1 MFFPYAKLK
10 TLCLACVV
18 DHPTYALTQEGSQV
32 VPYFKDNLIVFFAVN
47 MVCSSPNEYQI
58 NQSNKYLTVC
68 AFIFPF
74 FFFLLHISQSF
85 FKNQTFREGITHI
98 SKIILVLVIT
108 LDNKIQAHEIRLSY
122 DLALE
127 LASIPNLFRQL

>member
-1 MFFPYAKLK
+1 MNTKSISLTSTLLCVLLFFL
-10 TLCLACVV
+10 
-18 DHPTYALTQEGSQV
+18 
-32 VPYFKDNLIVFFAVN
+32 
-47 MVCSSPNEYQI
+47 
-58 NQSNKYLTVC
+58 
-68 AFIFPF
+68 F

>member
-1 MFFPYAKLK
+1 MNTKSISLTSTLLCVLLFFL
-10 TLCLACVV
+10 
-18 DHPTYALTQEGSQV
+18 
-32 VPYFKDNLIVFFAVN
+32 
-47 MVCSSPNEYQI
+47 
-58 NQSNKYLTVC
+58 
-68 AFIFPF
+68 